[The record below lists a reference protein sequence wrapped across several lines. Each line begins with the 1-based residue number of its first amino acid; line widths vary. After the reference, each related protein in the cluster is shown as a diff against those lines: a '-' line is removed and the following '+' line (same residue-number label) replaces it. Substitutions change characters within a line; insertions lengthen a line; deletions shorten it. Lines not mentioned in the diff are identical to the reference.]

1 MATQGVFSSLRMNN
15 MYQPRSKKRMKD
27 LGHYLLLAPAML
39 ILLALVAY
47 PLVFS
52 FSKSLTDYNLGIPG
66 ERFIG
71 LDNYAAA
78 LKDVDFLNSLAVS
91 VQIAVAATTIELVLG
106 FATALLLQREFF
118 GKRLLTVLIVMPMM
132 VTPVV
137 VGIVWLLMFQPGF
150 SVVNGLLMMIG
161 VTGPIWLQNIW
172 TARMAVVVADVWQWT
187 PFFTLILLAG
197 LLSVSPEIIEA
208 SKVDG
213 ASDWQSFWYIKLPML
228 SSLILVVVL
237 IRLIDAF
244 KTFDSVF
251 IMTSGGPGRA
261 TEVLSLHIYRQ
272 GLPFMNVGYAAA
284 MSYIFLI
291 ILTIG
296 TTLMIRRL
304 QRINKS

>member
-1 MATQGVFSSLRMNN
+1 MATQGEFSSLEKSNAYR
-15 MYQPRSKKRMKD
+15 PISKKRMRN
-27 LGHYLLLAPAML
+27 LGYYLLLAPAML
-39 ILLALVAY
+39 ILLTLVAY

-52 FSKSLTDYNLGIPG
+52 FSKSLTNYNLGIPG
-66 ERFIG
+66 EQFIG
-71 LDNYAAA
+71 LGNYAAA
-78 LKDVDFLNSLAVS
+78 FKDAAFLNSLLVS
-91 VQIAVAATTIELVLG
+91 LQIAIAATLTELLLG

-161 VTGPIWLQNIW
+161 VEGPIWLQNTL
-172 TARMAVVVADVWQWT
+172 TARIAVVVADVWQWT

-197 LLSVSPEIIEA
+197 LLGVSPEIVEA

-213 ASDWQSFWYIKLPML
+213 ASDWQSFWHIKLPML
-228 SSLILVVVL
+228 SSLLLVVVL

-244 KTFDSVF
+244 KTFDSIF
-251 IMTSGGPGRA
+251 IMTAGGPGRS
-261 TEVLSLHIYRQ
+261 TEVLSLLIYRQ
-272 GLPFMNVGYAAA
+272 GLPFMNVSYAAA

-296 TTLMIRRL
+296 TTLMIRQL
-304 QRINKS
+304 QRINKG

>member
-1 MATQGVFSSLRMNN
+1 MTNQGVIRSIKKNN
-15 MYQPRSKKRMKD
+15 AYLPPPKKRNKD
-27 LGHYLLLAPAML
+27 LVHYLLLAPAML
-39 ILLALVAY
+39 ILLSLVIY

-52 FSKSLTDYNLGIPG
+52 FTKSLTDYNLGIPG
-66 ERFIG
+66 QRFIG
-71 LDNYAAA
+71 LANYAAA
-78 LKDVDFLNSLAVS
+78 LKDAAFLSSLAIS
-91 VQIAVAATTIELVLG
+91 LQIAVAATTIELVLG

-137 VGIVWLLMFQPGF
+137 VGIIWLLMFQPGF

-161 VTGPIWLQNIW
+161 INGPIWLQNEW
-172 TARMAVVVADVWQWT
+172 TARFAVVVADVWQWT

-197 LLSVSPEIIEA
+197 LLGVSPEIIEA

-213 ASDWQSFWYIKLPML
+213 ASNWQSFWHIQLPML
-228 SSLILVVVL
+228 SSLTLVLVL

-251 IMTSGGPGRA
+251 IMTAGGPGRS

-272 GLPFMNVGYAAA
+272 GLPFMNVSYAAA
-284 MSYIFLI
+284 MSYLFLI
-291 ILTIG
+291 ILTIA